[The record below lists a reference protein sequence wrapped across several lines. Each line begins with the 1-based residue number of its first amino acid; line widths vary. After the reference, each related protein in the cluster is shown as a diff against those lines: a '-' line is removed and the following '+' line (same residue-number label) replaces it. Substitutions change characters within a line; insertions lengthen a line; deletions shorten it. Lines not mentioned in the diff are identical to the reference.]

1 MPLGDRLTGWQCNEC
16 VMVYSV
22 HRRQETPPAPAQVVT
37 SLTPQTRPQLGGVAR
52 RGQGARLTR
61 PASAAA
67 PLTTTDTG
75 GCRSFGHPAPT
86 HLRRPSHHPYHM
98 LTPDPTHRLIT
109 TSCCPAQHLAGV
121 DHGQWRITPPHMFFV
136 YASSIHWHCGA
147 WPKPE
152 PPASPCPCGWWMVH
166 HLSCWRVALAGRSI
180 TIVTGCPVKLF
191 PLAWLFALL
200 SASTHAYFKS

>member
-16 VMVYSV
+16 VMVYSA

-86 HLRRPSHHPYHM
+86 HLGRPSHHPYHM

-109 TSCCPAQHLAGV
+109 TSCCPAQH
-121 DHGQWRITPPHMFFV
+121 
-136 YASSIHWHCGA
+136 
-147 WPKPE
+147 
-152 PPASPCPCGWWMVH
+152 
-166 HLSCWRVALAGRSI
+166 WRVSVMVSGELHHHTCFLFMLHQYIGIVVPDPSLSLPPPRAPVGGGWCTTSAAG
-180 TIVTGCPVKLF
+180 GWH
-191 PLAWLFALL
+191 WLEGV
-200 SASTHAYFKS
+200 